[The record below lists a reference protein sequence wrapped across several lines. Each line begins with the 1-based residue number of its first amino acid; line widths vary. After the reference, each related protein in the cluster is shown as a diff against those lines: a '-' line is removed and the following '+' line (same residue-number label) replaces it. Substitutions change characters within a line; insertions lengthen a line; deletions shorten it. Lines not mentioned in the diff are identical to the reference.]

1 MSRLLHWLLP
11 FLLIGPC
18 LAEPSET
25 FVASAIG
32 ELRLSRIEELKLC
45 ELAFGDRSLFTA
57 ACDTEATPKLL
68 RRIINPL
75 GPMAEVL
82 VFQEQPVGGDCDGGP
97 LHIVGI
103 SRRLKLLEVR
113 SIDFCG
119 GAEPVFTL
127 NGSAITITLTV
138 EQPKRGPGVLPT
150 TRWLYS
156 NGRLK
161 KLLE

>member
-11 FLLIGPC
+11 FFLIGPC

-32 ELRLSRIEELKLC
+32 ELRLSRIDELKLC

-57 ACDTEATPKLL
+57 PCETQAPPKLI

-82 VFQEQPVGGDCDGGP
+82 VFQEQPAGNACNGGP

-103 SRRLKLLEVR
+103 SRRLKFLETR
-113 SIDFCG
+113 SIDFCN

-127 NGSAITITLTV
+127 NGSAITITLTPWQTSSG
-138 EQPKRGPGVLPT
+138 EIALLT

-161 KLLE
+161 KLP